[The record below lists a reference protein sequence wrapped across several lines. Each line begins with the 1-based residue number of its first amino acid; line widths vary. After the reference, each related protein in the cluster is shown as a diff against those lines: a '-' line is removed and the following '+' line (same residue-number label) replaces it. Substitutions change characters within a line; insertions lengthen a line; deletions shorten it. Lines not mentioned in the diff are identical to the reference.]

1 MTDPPPDGYTPSEKS
16 RVRRLPDRAR
26 YDAATIHSILDAGF
40 VCHVG
45 YVIRGEPLVTPTAY
59 WREGDHVYWHGSH
72 ASRMLGEAAGHSVCL
87 TVTHVDGLVIARSAF
102 HHSLN
107 YRSVMLFGRPARV
120 EEEADKLAAMQR
132 FVERMYPGQW
142 SGLRPLTRNELRAT
156 TVLHMKIDE
165 ASAKIRTGPPKDDED
180 DYALPIWAGVVPI
193 ERVHGVPQPDPRLK
207 AGIDAPDY
215 LASLRHLGFGPR
227 ASGSVPDALHL
238 GGANER

>member
-1 MTDPPPDGYTPSEKS
+1 LTDAPPDRYTPTEKS
-16 RVRRLPDRAR
+16 RARRLPDRAR
-26 YDAATIHSILDAGF
+26 YDAATIYSILDAGF

-87 TVTHVDGLVIARSAF
+87 TVTHVDGLVVARSAF

-120 EEEADKLAAMQR
+120 EDEADKLGAMQR

-142 SGLRPLTRNELRAT
+142 SGLRPVTNKEMKAT

-165 ASAKIRTGPPKDDED
+165 ASAKIRSGLPKDDPD

-193 ERVHGVPQPDPRLK
+193 ERVHGVPQPDPRLE
-207 AGIDAPDY
+207 AGIDPPDY
-215 LASLRHLGFGPR
+215 LASLRHLGMSPTPTGPLR
-227 ASGSVPDALHL
+227 DEPRL
-238 GGANER
+238 GANGR